1 MFLKTLA
8 PRILGAAFAALAL
21 AAACGPQARSTVTLV
36 EGDAFVGPADAK
48 VTVIEYGAPTCPA
61 CKGWHDENWAR
72 LKAAYIDTGKV
83 KFIFREFPSHNPP
96 VDAAIFSIAR
106 CAGAADYFA
115 VIDKAFEQQMDIEVA
130 SRQGTAIA
138 KLEEFGQG
146 FRLSKEQV
154 QSCIKDPKNL
164 QRVVDVQNEGFS
176 RGVNS
181 TPTFFLND
189 VMVNDPRYEALAPAI
204 DAALGG
210 AAPAPA
216 AAPVEGAT
224 EAPAPPTPAAPPATP
239 GAQ

>member
-1 MFLKTLA
+1 MFVKTL
-8 PRILGAAFAALAL
+8 GAVIAALAL
-21 AAACGPQARSTVTLV
+21 AAACGPQARSTITLV

-61 CKGWHDENWAR
+61 CKGWHDDNWAR
-72 LKAAYIDTGKV
+72 LKAAYVDTGKI

-106 CAGAADYFA
+106 CAGSADYFS
-115 VIDKAFEQQMDIEVA
+115 VIDEAFKQQMEIEVA
-130 SRQGTAIA
+130 SRQGSAIP

-176 RGVNS
+176 RGVNA

-189 VMVNDPRYEALAPAI
+189 VMIADPRYEALAPAI

-210 AAPAPA
+210 GTAPAPA
-216 AAPVEGAT
+216 AAPAEGT
-224 EAPAPPTPAAPPATP
+224 PPATP
-239 GAQ
+239 AEPAEAPGAH